1 VSDGSWILP
10 QKNTTIKP
18 VVPVKPSTPTVPVK
32 KPVKKPTTT
41 VELNS
46 APDKAPTQTNPV
58 YLPITANYTTPNGTP
73 INNLV
78 TSVVSAPSI
87 NYNFFSA
94 TG

>member
-1 VSDGSWILP
+1 MP

-18 VVPVKPSTPTVPVK
+18 VVPVKPSAPTVPVK
-32 KPVKKPTTT
+32 KPVKKPNIGID
-41 VELNS
+41 LNA
-46 APDKAPTQTNPV
+46 APDKAPAQTNPV
-58 YLPITANYTTPNGTP
+58 YLPTTASYTTPNGTP